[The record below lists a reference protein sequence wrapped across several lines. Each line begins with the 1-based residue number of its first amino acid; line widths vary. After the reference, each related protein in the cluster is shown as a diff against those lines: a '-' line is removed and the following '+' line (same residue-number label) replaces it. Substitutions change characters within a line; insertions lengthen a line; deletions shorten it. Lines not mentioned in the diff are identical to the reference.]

1 MNGRIRGGAAS
12 IFLLTVVV
20 FSASVFAG
28 YALGE
33 QAASSL
39 DALEKANRYSF
50 STGGV
55 GIVIGYGQGNGG
67 GVTASVIGDQ
77 FVHELARR
85 GIASKYFFYDADWQ
99 GMTVEYHIG
108 YSALGPWGV
117 DEAAKNIGNAVNRAQ
132 AAARVSR

>member
-1 MNGRIRGGAAS
+1 MNGRIRPSAAS
-12 IFLLTVVV
+12 IFLLTLVV
-20 FSASVFAG
+20 FSASAFAVD
-28 YALGE
+28 ALGE
-33 QAASSL
+33 QAASSF
-39 DALEKANRYSF
+39 DALEKASRYSF
-50 STGGV
+50 ATGGI
-55 GIVIGYGQGNGG
+55 GILIGYGKGNGD
-67 GVTASVIGDQ
+67 GVTAPVIGDQ

-117 DEAAKNIGNAVNRAQ
+117 DEAAKNIGNAANRAK